1 MLLDSLLCW
10 TVAFGILPPILLRTV
25 SQPPK
30 IAEMTNPVEKDKA
43 FWYHVTN
50 ASSMIHALVT
60 FIASIV
66 LINQQGLQYAGKNTE
81 EQNALCVFSLAYYI
95 VDTIYGEWKRYNN
108 RDTLIH
114 HMIALTSLSY
124 ILVKDQYAANCV
136 WGYII
141 GEITNPIYISARTV
155 EQYHG
160 TETLF
165 KYLSL
170 AFCTLFLYVRCYV
183 AKFYIQE
190 MQKTSACLI
199 LKLQSGFICE
209 ITRALV
215 DVLELDDRQQA
226 HQRVVSSSCQTSASS
241 ERRVRLESKV
251 AQKSILLLPV
261 ARTFR
266 VYQLSQD
273 IHFLESRRA
282 VLSRGLRRC
291 ENRNLRTVS

>member
-10 TVAFGILPPILLRTV
+10 TFAFGILPPILLRTV

-30 IAEMTNPVEKDKA
+30 IAEMTNSVEKEKA
-43 FWYHVTN
+43 FWYYITN

-60 FIASIV
+60 FVVSLV

-95 VDTIYGEWKRYNN
+95 IDTIYGEWKRYNN

-114 HMIALTSLSY
+114 HLIAVSGLTY

-165 KYLSL
+165 KYLSF
-170 AFCTLFLYVRCYV
+170 AFCTLFLYVRCIV

-190 MQKTSACLI
+190 MQKTTACLI
-199 LKLQSGFICE
+199 IKLQSGFICE
-209 ITRALV
+209 IIRAFV
-215 DVLELDDRQQA
+215 YVLELDDCKQTCQGSIPGSGEA
-226 HQRVVSSSCQTSASS
+226 SVCFEGRV
-241 ERRVRLESKV
+241 
-251 AQKSILLLPV
+251 
-261 ARTFR
+261 
-266 VYQLSQD
+266 
-273 IHFLESRRA
+273 
-282 VLSRGLRRC
+282 
-291 ENRNLRTVS
+291 